1 MSILLYIIL
10 VAFINRKSQS
20 HILNHV
26 LSNHQSLTWGFI
38 LYYFMTALVS
48 FRYVFFLLNVVLIL
62 VFQDPSVQNAVSAS
76 QNQQQNL
83 DDYNPF
89 AHQQAQTGV
98 AGNGPF
104 PAGSQL
110 GGPAPVLSTQN
121 IDQGAPPPS
130 YTATNQQQISSKDF
144 EVSKLLTIADNVS
157 TNCSKF
163 LFMIFF
169 SSIVRGHSTTT

>member
-1 MSILLYIIL
+1 MSVFDIL
-10 VAFINRKSQS
+10 
-20 HILNHV
+20 
-26 LSNHQSLTWGFI
+26 
-38 LYYFMTALVS
+38 S
-48 FRYVFFLLNVVLIL
+48 FKQCFNLG
-62 VFQDPSVQNAVSAS
+62 FQDPSVQNAVSAS

-89 AHQQAQTGV
+89 ANQQAQTGV

-144 EVSKLLTIADNVS
+144 EVKQIADKIS
-157 TNCSKF
+157 TNFSKF

-169 SSIVRGHSTTT
+169 IYCKGTYINDVRFLGGLGGQAKSDKIDKGDG